1 MEKDVQRSD
10 IKIKLV
16 IILLALGVVAL
27 LFEVFLDGSSK
38 VHRKNVYKGP
48 KKAKSFSNDPFFK
61 SDL

>member
-1 MEKDVQRSD
+1 M
-10 IKIKLV
+10 

-61 SDL
+61 SDLWIYC

>member
-1 MEKDVQRSD
+1 M
-10 IKIKLV
+10 

-38 VHRKNVYKGP
+38 IHRKSVYKGP
-48 KKAKSFSNDPFFK
+48 KKAKNFSSDPFFK